1 MVKENLRTL
10 CDKFLELAL
19 GVSIDKRLWITE
31 GEKRGATLSPD
42 GKVEGLLQYFF
53 FVDEKGVST
62 NQLLRAVLD
71 SEEMPVH
78 LVLIKAAYCTRLLQ
92 IDLV

>member
-1 MVKENLRTL
+1 MVKENLRAL
-10 CDKFLELAL
+10 CDEFLELAL
-19 GVSIDKRLWITE
+19 GARIDKRLRIAE

-42 GKVEGLLQYFF
+42 RKVECLLQYFF

-78 LVLIKAAYCTRLLQ
+78 LVLLESANCTHFQ